1 LAAALSKTGDGNV
14 LLVDMKGDHGAA
26 HSFYKGRPGCGLAD
40 VLEPESRSGG
50 QIEENLYVATMRDE
64 GKDKLVKVMPARF
77 TNLMPRLKTS
87 DYDFIIFD
95 MPPVSPTSAT
105 PRLAGYMDLVL
116 LVLEAE
122 KTSEHKAARASA
134 LMRESR
140 ANVAAVLNKYRQ
152 HVPAALAQE

>member
-1 LAAALSKTGDGNV
+1 
-14 LLVDMKGDHGAA
+14 
-26 HSFYKGRPGCGLAD
+26 
-40 VLEPESRSGG
+40 
-50 QIEENLYVATMRDE
+50 
-64 GKDKLVKVMPARF
+64 
-77 TNLMPRLKTS
+77 MPRLKTS

-152 HVPAALAQE
+152 HVPGALAQE